1 LTLSLEIY
9 ILPSPSFE
17 LSSLR
22 GFCIYNWL
30 FSKSVKDAKIE
41 TLKNFI
47 EQEELLKLTIGTKDQ
62 L

>member
-1 LTLSLEIY
+1 L
-9 ILPSPSFE
+9 
-17 LSSLR
+17 
-22 GFCIYNWL
+22 L
-30 FSKSVKDAKIE
+30 FKSVKDAKIE